1 MSKYLLFQMPD
12 GEIKIET
19 DHGAICK
26 KRIESC
32 LAEGAKIAGTVES
45 ELNILALR
53 CGLCQSAREQYEKE
67 REKLMKI
74 FDFVRDT
81 L

>member
-19 DHGAICK
+19 DQGAIGK

-45 ELNILALR
+45 ELNILAL
-53 CGLCQSAREQYEKE
+53 S
-67 REKLMKI
+67 
-74 FDFVRDT
+74 
-81 L
+81 

>member
-19 DHGAICK
+19 DQGAIGK

-32 LAEGAKIAGTVES
+32 LAEGAKIAGTV
-45 ELNILALR
+45 A
-53 CGLCQSAREQYEKE
+53 K
-67 REKLMKI
+67 
-74 FDFVRDT
+74 VRASNT
-81 L
+81 KRNGNS